1 MLNYTRYFN
10 AGALLHNFQDAA
22 NLTKQL
28 GIKNAIEYNV
38 NDFLFTIGK
47 NYFVDKIN
55 RLQDKLIVGFFTSY
69 SDDIKNICW
78 YLNKLDPK
86 LYKKYIGDIEEYKQC
101 FVRNDKVYYM
111 LPYERKFVFTCKDKT
126 KVVVKLSKGSFL
138 DYANIYFIG
147 PHRKE
152 HADFFRKF
160 CDKYNSKYMTIDT
173 LQIDKTDKMT
183 NELDD
188 EIDGISENAIIFPE
202 KNEIFSYLDA
212 WLNSETYFT
221 SCGINHKIGILLYG
235 EPGTGKTTFAKV
247 LATKYDLTL
256 VKFTLNDLSKLISK
270 NEFWKKLEDSVVVLE
285 DIDVLVSKRDNSVTS
300 ADKENFQALLQLLDG
315 INSCKK
321 TIFLATTN
329 YIDKLDPALIRDG
342 RFDIKIEMKNF
353 DHDEAVK
360 MCNKFEVNSE
370 VILRDEQFP
379 INPAYLQ
386 NKIITLQMKEINE
399 KLKQKAQ
406 RIGSNKQRGDNK

>member
-1 MLNYTRYFN
+1 
-10 AGALLHNFQDAA
+10 
-22 NLTKQL
+22 
-28 GIKNAIEYNV
+28 
-38 NDFLFTIGK
+38 
-47 NYFVDKIN
+47 
-55 RLQDKLIVGFFTSY
+55 
-69 SDDIKNICW
+69 
-78 YLNKLDPK
+78 
-86 LYKKYIGDIEEYKQC
+86 
-101 FVRNDKVYYM
+101 M

-126 KVVVKLSKGSFL
+126 KVVAKLSKGSFL

-247 LATKYDLTL
+247 LATKYD
-256 VKFTLNDLSKLISK
+256 
-270 NEFWKKLEDSVVVLE
+270 
-285 DIDVLVSKRDNSVTS
+285 
-300 ADKENFQALLQLLDG
+300 
-315 INSCKK
+315 
-321 TIFLATTN
+321 
-329 YIDKLDPALIRDG
+329 
-342 RFDIKIEMKNF
+342 
-353 DHDEAVK
+353 
-360 MCNKFEVNSE
+360 
-370 VILRDEQFP
+370 
-379 INPAYLQ
+379 
-386 NKIITLQMKEINE
+386 
-399 KLKQKAQ
+399 
-406 RIGSNKQRGDNK
+406 

>member
-1 MLNYTRYFN
+1 M
-10 AGALLHNFQDAA
+10 
-22 NLTKQL
+22 
-28 GIKNAIEYNV
+28 
-38 NDFLFTIGK
+38 
-47 NYFVDKIN
+47 
-55 RLQDKLIVGFFTSY
+55 
-69 SDDIKNICW
+69 
-78 YLNKLDPK
+78 
-86 LYKKYIGDIEEYKQC
+86 
-101 FVRNDKVYYM
+101 
-111 LPYERKFVFTCKDKT
+111 
-126 KVVVKLSKGSFL
+126 
-138 DYANIYFIG
+138 
-147 PHRKE
+147 
-152 HADFFRKF
+152 
-160 CDKYNSKYMTIDT
+160 
-173 LQIDKTDKMT
+173 
-183 NELDD
+183 
-188 EIDGISENAIIFPE
+188 
-202 KNEIFSYLDA
+202 
-212 WLNSETYFT
+212 
-221 SCGINHKIGILLYG
+221 
-235 EPGTGKTTFAKV
+235 
-247 LATKYDLTL
+247 ATKYDLTL

-329 YIDKLDPALIRDG
+329 YIDRLDPALIRDG

-360 MCNKFEVNSE
+360 MCNKFEADSE

-406 RIGSNKQRGDNK
+406 RIGNK

>member
-10 AGALLHNFQDAA
+10 ASALLHNFQDAA
-22 NLTKQL
+22 ILTKQL

-55 RLQDKLIVGFFTSY
+55 RLQDKLIVGFFASY

-86 LYKKYIGDIEEYKQC
+86 LYKKYAGDIEEYRQR

-126 KVVVKLSKGSFL
+126 KVIAKLSKGSFS

-256 VKFTLNDLSKLISK
+256 VKFTLNDL
-270 NEFWKKLEDSVVVLE
+270 
-285 DIDVLVSKRDNSVTS
+285 
-300 ADKENFQALLQLLDG
+300 
-315 INSCKK
+315 
-321 TIFLATTN
+321 
-329 YIDKLDPALIRDG
+329 
-342 RFDIKIEMKNF
+342 
-353 DHDEAVK
+353 
-360 MCNKFEVNSE
+360 
-370 VILRDEQFP
+370 
-379 INPAYLQ
+379 
-386 NKIITLQMKEINE
+386 
-399 KLKQKAQ
+399 
-406 RIGSNKQRGDNK
+406 